1 MNNRSDKSRRTS
13 GSNTLANIKGIIVN
27 LIEKMKEKDYTC
39 PFCREV
45 IKGMTAF
52 GRHLK
57 GHCT

>member
-1 MNNRSDKSRRTS
+1 MNNRSDKSKSTS
-13 GSNTLANIKGIIVN
+13 GSNVLVNIKSIILN
-27 LIEKMKEKDYTC
+27 LFVKMKEKDYTC

-45 IKGMTAF
+45 IKGMAAF